1 MYCHTFIYIFFLQLF
16 NNISNMADIEA
27 EPPQSNGYANAND
40 EDEDERG
47 KMRPADIDAVS
58 YQKILANMQHSNCY

>member
-1 MYCHTFIYIFFLQLF
+1 
-16 NNISNMADIEA
+16 MADIEA

>member
-1 MYCHTFIYIFFLQLF
+1 
-16 NNISNMADIEA
+16 MADIEA

-40 EDEDERG
+40 DDDDERG

-58 YQKILANMQHSNCY
+58 KRKIVSVEFRYVKYLIFGCLL

>member
-1 MYCHTFIYIFFLQLF
+1 
-16 NNISNMADIEA
+16 MADIEA

-40 EDEDERG
+40 DDDDERG

-58 YQKILANMQHSNCY
+58 KREILSVKLISC